1 MTSDGS
7 TGIDLSYLGE
17 LFFTISFLHRRNH
30 SSDSA
35 RGSPSQI
42 FTSLQSITSSVERTR
57 EKVVRLLEWVQLV
70 SPQQAEDEEKVGGLA
85 RAERVEKG
93 RVDRRL
99 LYRQDR

>member
-1 MTSDGS
+1 M
-7 TGIDLSYLGE
+7 
-17 LFFTISFLHRRNH
+17 
-30 SSDSA
+30 
-35 RGSPSQI
+35 
-42 FTSLQSITSSVERTR
+42 
-57 EKVVRLLEWVQLV
+57 VRLLEWVQLV